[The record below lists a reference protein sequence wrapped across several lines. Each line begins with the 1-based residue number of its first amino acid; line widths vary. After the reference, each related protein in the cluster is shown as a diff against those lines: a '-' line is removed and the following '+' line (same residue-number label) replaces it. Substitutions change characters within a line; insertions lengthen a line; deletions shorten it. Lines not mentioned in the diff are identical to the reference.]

1 LAPFYRKNL
10 TLSAITTE
18 HQTRIRTQ
26 TRELDSKL
34 TIATGLFFFFPFSLF
49 ILATLGAPMMNMF
62 GGG

>member
-1 LAPFYRKNL
+1 L